1 MLSLLNLFV
10 FSLNPILPPINNVYQ
25 TQFSIPFIAKQEIQY
40 KRIEPFVSKI
50 NLTGKINKIGYITF
64 NENNIY
70 DYTFDDTLNTIIK
83 KYKCS
88 FYIPYYDEQED
99 KITIQIKILLIN
111 YSKKLILHNQ
121 NIIIQ

>member
-10 FSLNPILPPINNVYQ
+10 FSLNPILPPINNIYQ
-25 TQFSIPFIAKQEIQY
+25 TQFSIPLIGKQEIEY

-88 FYIPYYDEQED
+88 FYIPDYDEEED
-99 KITIQIKILLIN
+99 KITIKIKILLIN
-111 YSKKLILHNQ
+111 YSKKLILHNK
-121 NIIIQ
+121 NSI

>member
-10 FSLNPILPPINNVYQ
+10 FSLNPILPPINNIYQ
-25 TQFSIPFIAKQEIQY
+25 TQFSVPLIGKQEIEY

-88 FYIPYYDEQED
+88 FYIPDYDEEED
-99 KITIQIKILLIN
+99 KITIKIKILLIN
-111 YSKKLILHNQ
+111 YSKKLILHNK
-121 NIIIQ
+121 NSI

>member
-1 MLSLLNLFV
+1 MVLSLLNLFV
-10 FSLNPILPPINNVYQ
+10 FSLNPILPPINNIYQ
-25 TQFSIPFIAKQEIQY
+25 TQFSIPFIGKQEIEY

-88 FYIPYYDEQED
+88 FYIPDYDEEED
-99 KITIQIKILLIN
+99 KITIKIKILLIN

-121 NIIIQ
+121 NTI

>member
-1 MLSLLNLFV
+1 MVLSLLNLFV
-10 FSLNPILPPINNVYQ
+10 FSLNPILPPINNIYQ
-25 TQFSIPFIAKQEIQY
+25 TQFSIPFIGKQEIEY

-88 FYIPYYDEQED
+88 FYIPDYDEEED
-99 KITIQIKILLIN
+99 KITIKIKILLIN
-111 YSKKLILHNQ
+111 YSKKLILHNK
-121 NIIIQ
+121 NTI

>member
-1 MLSLLNLFV
+1 MLFVLNLFV
-10 FSLNPILPPINNVYQ
+10 FSLNPILPPINNIYQ
-25 TQFSIPFIAKQEIQY
+25 TQFSIPFIGKQEIEY

-88 FYIPYYDEQED
+88 FYIPHYDEQED
-99 KITIQIKILLIN
+99 KITIKIKILLIN

-121 NIIIQ
+121 NTI